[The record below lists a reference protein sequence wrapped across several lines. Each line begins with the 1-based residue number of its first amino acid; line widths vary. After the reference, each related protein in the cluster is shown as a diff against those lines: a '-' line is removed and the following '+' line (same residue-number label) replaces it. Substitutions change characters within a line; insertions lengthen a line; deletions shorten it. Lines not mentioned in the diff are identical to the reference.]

1 VRCGNPHP
9 ATGWA
14 MRRGDVFLVNLGPS
28 VGAETNKARPA
39 ILVSNDAAN
48 ATANRNGRG
57 VVTVVPITS
66 NTTRVYPF
74 QVRLSSGEGGIDRQS
89 KAQAEQLRSVDV
101 ARLGRRLG
109 SLRQATLHQLDDAL
123 RLHLAL

>member
-1 VRCGNPHP
+1 
-9 ATGWA
+9 
-14 MRRGDVFLVNLGPS
+14 MRRGDVFLVNLDPS
-28 VGAETNKARPA
+28 VGAETNKTRPA

-74 QVRLSSGEGGIDRQS
+74 QVLLGSGEGGIDRES
-89 KAQAEQLRSVDV
+89 KALAEQLRSVDV
-101 ARLGRRLG
+101 ARIGRRLG